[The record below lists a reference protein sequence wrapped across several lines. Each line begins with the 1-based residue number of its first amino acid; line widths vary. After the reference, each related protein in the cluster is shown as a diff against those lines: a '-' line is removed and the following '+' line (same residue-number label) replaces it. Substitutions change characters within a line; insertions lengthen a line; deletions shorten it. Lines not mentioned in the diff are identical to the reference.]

1 MMNYSNN
8 LTIMFMGR
16 IPQGPKQNY
25 VKTVLLAM
33 LNDLHLNHTNTKN
46 THTDNDLFKHG

>member
-33 LNDLHLNHTNTKN
+33 MNDLHLNHANTKN